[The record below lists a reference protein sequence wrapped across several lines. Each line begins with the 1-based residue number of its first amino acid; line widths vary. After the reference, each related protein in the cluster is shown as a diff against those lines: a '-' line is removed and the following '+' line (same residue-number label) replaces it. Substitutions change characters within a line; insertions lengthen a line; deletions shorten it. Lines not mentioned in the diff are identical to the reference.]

1 MPGGAISDGRR
12 RLDDRHEDGLAGLL
26 AEALIDHPDDA
37 TFLPSSSARIDR
49 AAQPRRV
56 LHAVAVGRRLG
67 VLVHLLARCSLGLP
81 FAPACGHYRRPAQR
95 GPSLGGTVRRHG
107 PCHRDH
113 RSRGCARADPGYSW
127 EDGERIVPAVD
138 QVGLRTL
145 ATSTNGPRRSAA
157 VRDEETAS
165 PHVRIDRSG
174 IRGTS
179 RRAAPSR
186 RETTPRPEP
195 GRAHLR
201 HPADVGPR
209 RRRAAGLGWG
219 QSWLDV
225 GLAVG
230 FYFLSGFGVTATGQP
245 LPDRPRAYAESASI
259 TLNTSSR
266 ERSSARR

>member
-138 QVGLRTL
+138 QVGLRTR
-145 ATSTNGPRRSAA
+145 ATSTKARGVRLQSGTRRPLHPMSASTVPASAA
-157 VRDEETAS
+157 R
-165 PHVRIDRSG
+165 P
-174 IRGTS
+174 
-179 RRAAPSR
+179 AA
-186 RETTPRPEP
+186 
-195 GRAHLR
+195 
-201 HPADVGPR
+201 
-209 RRRAAGLGWG
+209 
-219 QSWLDV
+219 
-225 GLAVG
+225 
-230 FYFLSGFGVTATGQP
+230 QP
-245 LPDRPRAYAESASI
+245 LLDGKRPRAQSLVVHIFVILPMLALVAAVPLAWGGAKAGSMSGSRSAS
-259 TLNTSSR
+259 TSCR
-266 ERSSARR
+266 GLA